1 MKLIKQ
7 SLPYFLFLGV
17 VSFLVFIA
25 NKHGENTA
33 NEIRENKVCSVG
45 KVFAIDKK
53 GKYDHAKYYVIYEG
67 LMYELSE
74 MLTSDEED
82 GDYLNKYFKIE
93 FSSKHPKYC
102 MIFLDQEVTDQNE
115 ISKAGF

>member
-1 MKLIKQ
+1 MIKKSISLI
-7 SLPYFLFLGV
+7 LVFGILYFAYFLM
-17 VSFLVFIA
+17 SEHSDRIQ
-25 NKHGENTA
+25 K
-33 NEIRENKVCSVG
+33 EIQENKVCSVG

-102 MIFLDQEVTDQNE
+102 IIFLDQEVTDQNE